1 MTAFRPAFLATATTL
16 LAVTAAGLA
25 ADYALGQPFTQGSAQ
40 DSGQG
45 VGQGGGQGG
54 GQGTGQGPASGR
66 TAPPTQAL
74 PQINVAPVNV
84 APGATAAASGDS
96 ARMPAVS
103 AGLLECRG
111 EMATAT
117 GFGSNRRVRCEFRP
131 SMGQNHYYIGT
142 LERTGLDIGVSDQGS
157 MLWGVLA
164 TSPNLERGALAG
176 TYVGFTSGFALG
188 PGFSANVLAAQDPAK
203 QVTLQPLSVSS
214 DSGLSLSI
222 AGATLILEP
231 STPQAA
237 GDPPPAR

>member
-1 MTAFRPAFLATATTL
+1 MTRFRPAFAAAALW
-16 LAVTAAGLA
+16 TAAAGA
-25 ADYALGQPFTQGSAQ
+25 PALGQTREPAFGRAPAQ
-40 DSGQG
+40 PGAA
-45 VGQGGGQGG
+45 
-54 GQGTGQGPASGR
+54 PA
-66 TAPPTQAL
+66 PTPVQAL
-74 PQINVAPVNV
+74 PQVNVVPQNVAPPNS
-84 APGATAAASGDS
+84 APSNAPPAPAPSGAQ
-96 ARMPAVS
+96 MPNVS

-111 EMATAT
+111 DMATAS
-117 GFGSNRRVRCEFRP
+117 GFGSTRRVRCEFRP
-131 SMGQNHYYIGT
+131 GMGQNHYYVGS

-188 PGFSANVLAAQDPAK
+188 PGFSANVLAAQDPTR

-222 AGATLILEP
+222 AGATLTLQA

-237 GDPPPAR
+237 GDPLPEPTARR

>member
-1 MTAFRPAFLATATTL
+1 MTSFRPVLLATAATL
-16 LAVTAAGLA
+16 LTTTAGGQVFGQVPSQGPGLA
-25 ADYALGQPFTQGSAQ
+25 SGGALGIAPQQPPAQ
-40 DSGQG
+40 
-45 VGQGGGQGG
+45 
-54 GQGTGQGPASGR
+54 P
-66 TAPPTQAL
+66 L
-74 PQINVAPVNV
+74 PQLNVAPPA
-84 APGATAAASGDS
+84 APAGPSDGPAQ
-96 ARMPAVS
+96 MPKVS
-103 AGLLECRG
+103 SGLLECRG

-157 MLWGVLA
+157 MLWGVLG

-188 PGFSANVLAAQDPAK
+188 PGFSANVLAAKDPAK

-222 AGATLILEP
+222 AGATLTLEP
-231 STPQAA
+231 STAQIA
-237 GDPPPAR
+237 GDPPPAATPRR

>member
-1 MTAFRPAFLATATTL
+1 MTSFRPALAAA
-16 LAVTAAGLA
+16 AVLTAAAGA
-25 ADYALGQPFTQGSAQ
+25 PALGQVREPAFGLAPAQ
-40 DSGQG
+40 
-45 VGQGGGQGG
+45 
-54 GQGTGQGPASGR
+54 T
-66 TAPPTQAL
+66 L
-74 PQINVAPVNV
+74 PQVNV
-84 APGATAAASGDS
+84 TPPAPAAPSGEG
-96 ARMPAVS
+96 ARMPNVS

-111 EMATAT
+111 EMATAS
-117 GFGSNRRVRCEFRP
+117 GFGSTRRVRCEFRP
-131 SMGQNHYYIGT
+131 GMGQNHYYIGT

-188 PGFSANVLAAQDPAK
+188 PGFSANMLAAQDPAK

-222 AGATLILEP
+222 AGATLILAP

-237 GDPPPAR
+237 GDPPPQPAVGR

>member
-1 MTAFRPAFLATATTL
+1 MIHFRPVLRAAATAFVTATAGGLATETA
-16 LAVTAAGLA
+16 LAQSLGYTPAAGPGA
-25 ADYALGQPFTQGSAQ
+25 SS
-40 DSGQG
+40 SGA
-45 VGQGGGQGG
+45 V
-54 GQGTGQGPASGR
+54 
-66 TAPPTQAL
+66 QAL
-74 PQINVAPVNV
+74 PQLNVTAP
-84 APGATAAASGDS
+84 PPSAADAGTSP
-96 ARMPAVS
+96 AMPQVS

-117 GFGSNRRVRCEFRP
+117 GFGSTRRVRCEFRP

-142 LERTGLDIGVSDQGS
+142 LERSGLDIGISDQGS

-188 PGFSANVLAAQDPAK
+188 PGFSANVLAAKDPSR
-203 QVTLQPLSVSS
+203 QVTLQPVSVSS

-231 STPQAA
+231 STPQIA
-237 GDPPPAR
+237 GDPPSTR